1 MRTINVFLL
10 TFCAN
15 QLKCTIHL
23 HFLEYAVRLVNEN
36 GDAIHAPWGRVE
48 VSNDAGLTWA
58 TVCDDTWDDS
68 AAT

>member
-1 MRTINVFLL
+1 MFFFTHILRKSTKIV
-10 TFCAN
+10 
-15 QLKCTIHL
+15 HL

-36 GDAIHAPWGRVE
+36 GDATHAPWGRVE